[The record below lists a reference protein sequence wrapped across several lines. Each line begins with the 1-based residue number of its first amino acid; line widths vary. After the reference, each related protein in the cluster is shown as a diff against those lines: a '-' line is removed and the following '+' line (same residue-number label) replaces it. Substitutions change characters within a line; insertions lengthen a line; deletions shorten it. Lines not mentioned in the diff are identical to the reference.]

1 MCKKRYNSGKGYKM
15 KRLFDIVASLVGLI
29 VFAPVMLIV
38 AIVVKVTSPGPVLFS
53 QKRLTKGMKEFS
65 IYKFRSMVSNEFRE
79 KNTVQIK
86 GSSSEITPIGKFMR
100 KTKIDELPQFWNILK
115 GDMSFIGPRPELPRR
130 LKYYNDRQKEIFL
143 VRSGI
148 SSPASIVFSDEEY
161 LMNQV
166 QDPEK
171 FYIEQIMP
179 YKIELNLYYIN
190 HQSFLY
196 DIWLI
201 VATLLKIVNRVKN
214 EDVVKDKILLSEKE
228 EMVKKIGVEY

>member
-1 MCKKRYNSGKGYKM
+1 M

-29 VFAPVMLIV
+29 LFAPIMLIIAV
-38 AIVVKVTSPGPVLFS
+38 IVKVTSPGPILFS
-53 QKRLTKGMKEFS
+53 QKRLTKGMREFS
-65 IYKFRSMVSNEFRE
+65 IYKFRSMVSNELRE

-100 KTKIDELPQFWNILK
+100 KTKLDELPQFWNILK

-130 LKYYNDRQKEIFL
+130 LKYYNERQKEIFS

-166 QDPEK
+166 KDPEK
-171 FYIEQIMP
+171 FYIQEIMP
-179 YKIELNLYYIN
+179 YKIELNLYYIE
-190 HQSFLY
+190 HQSFFY

-201 VATLLKIVNRVKN
+201 VATLLKIVNKVKN
-214 EDVVKDKILLSEKE
+214 EDIVKDKRLLVEKD
-228 EMVKKIGVEY
+228 EMIKKIGVEY

>member
-1 MCKKRYNSGKGYKM
+1 M
-15 KRLFDIVASLVGLI
+15 KRLFDIVASLIGLI
-29 VFAPVMLIV
+29 VFAPVMLII
-38 AIVVKVTSPGPVLFS
+38 AIVVKMTSSGPVLFS
-53 QKRLTKGMKEFS
+53 QKRLTKGMKEFN

-100 KTKIDELPQFWNILK
+100 KTKLDELPQFWNILK

-130 LKYYNDRQKEIFL
+130 LKYYNSRQKEIFS

-166 QDPEK
+166 EDPEK

-179 YKIELNLYYIN
+179 YKIELNLYYIEN
-190 HQSFLY
+190 QNFFY

-201 VATLLKIVNRVKN
+201 IATLLKIINRVKN
-214 EDVVKDKILLSEKE
+214 EDVVKDNKLLAKKEK
-228 EMVKKIGVEY
+228 MVEKIGGEY

>member
-1 MCKKRYNSGKGYKM
+1 M
-15 KRLFDIVASLVGLI
+15 KRLFDIVASLIGLI
-29 VFAPVMLIV
+29 VFFPIMLVVAMIV
-38 AIVVKVTSPGPVLFS
+38 KATSPGPILFS
-53 QKRLTKGMKEFS
+53 QKRLTKGMREFN
-65 IYKFRSMVSNEFRE
+65 IYKFRSMVSNELRE

-100 KTKIDELPQFWNILK
+100 KTKLDELPQFWNILK

-130 LKYYNDRQKEIFL
+130 LKYYNDRQKEIFS

-166 QDPEK
+166 KNPEK
-171 FYIEQIMP
+171 FYIEEIMP
-179 YKIELNLYYIN
+179 YKIELNLYYIE
-190 HQSFLY
+190 HQSFFY

-201 VATLLKIVNRVKN
+201 IATLLKIVNKVKN
-214 EDVVKDKILLSEKE
+214 EDVVKDKILLSEKD
-228 EMVKKIGVEY
+228 EMIKKIGVEY

>member
-1 MCKKRYNSGKGYKM
+1 M
-15 KRLFDIVASLVGLI
+15 KRLFDMVASLIGLI
-29 VFAPVMLIV
+29 IFAPIMLIV
-38 AIVVKVTSPGPVLFS
+38 AIVVKATSPGPILFS
-53 QKRLTKGMKEFS
+53 QKRLTKGMREFN

-100 KTKIDELPQFWNILK
+100 KTKLDELPQLWNILK

-130 LKYYNDRQKEIFL
+130 LKYYDERQKQIFS

-166 QDPEK
+166 KDPEK
-171 FYIEQIMP
+171 FYIEEIMP
-179 YKIELNLYYIN
+179 YKIELNLYYIE
-190 HQSFLY
+190 HQSFFY

-201 VATLLKIVNRVKN
+201 IATLLKILNKVKN
-214 EDVVKDKILLSEKE
+214 EDVVKDKKLLQQKE

>member
-1 MCKKRYNSGKGYKM
+1 M
-15 KRLFDIVASLVGLI
+15 KRLFDIVASLIGLT
-29 VFAPVMLIV
+29 VFAPVMLII
-38 AIVVKVTSPGPVLFS
+38 AIVVKMTSSGPVLFS
-53 QKRLTKGMKEFS
+53 QKRLTKGMKEFN

-100 KTKIDELPQFWNILK
+100 KTKLDELPQFWNILK

-130 LKYYNDRQKEIFL
+130 LKYYNSRQKEIFS

-166 QDPEK
+166 EDPEK

-179 YKIELNLYYIN
+179 YKIELNLYYIEN
-190 HQSFLY
+190 QNFFY

-201 VATLLKIVNRVKN
+201 IATLLKIINRVKN
-214 EDVVKDKILLSEKE
+214 EDVVKDNKLLAKKEK
-228 EMVKKIGVEY
+228 MVEKIGAEY

>member
-1 MCKKRYNSGKGYKM
+1 M
-15 KRLFDIVASLVGLI
+15 KRLFDIVASLTGLI
-29 VFAPVMLIV
+29 IFAPVMLII
-38 AIVVKVTSPGPVLFS
+38 AIVVKMTSPGPVLFS
-53 QKRLTKGMKEFS
+53 QKRLTKGMKEFN

-100 KTKIDELPQFWNILK
+100 KTKLDELPQFWNILK

-130 LKYYNDRQKEIFL
+130 LKYYNSRQKEIFS

-166 QDPEK
+166 EDPEK

-179 YKIELNLYYIN
+179 YKIELNLYYIEN
-190 HQSFLY
+190 QNFFY

-201 VATLLKIVNRVKN
+201 IATLLKIINRVKN
-214 EDVVKDKILLSEKE
+214 EDIVKDNKLLAKKEK
-228 EMVKKIGVEY
+228 MVEKIGVEY

>member
-1 MCKKRYNSGKGYKM
+1 M
-15 KRLFDIVASLVGLI
+15 KRLFDIVASLIGLI
-29 VFAPVMLIV
+29 IFAPVMLIV
-38 AIVVKVTSPGPVLFS
+38 AITVKVTSPGSVFFS
-53 QKRLTKGMKEFS
+53 QKRLTKGMREFN
-65 IYKFRSMVSNEFRE
+65 IYKFRSMVSNELRE

-100 KTKIDELPQFWNILK
+100 KTKLDELPQFWNILK

-130 LKYYNDRQKEIFL
+130 LKYYSDRQKEIFS

-171 FYIEQIMP
+171 FYIEEIMP
-179 YKIELNLYYIN
+179 YKIELNLYYIE
-190 HQSFLY
+190 HQSFFY

-201 VATLLKIVNRVKN
+201 IATLLKIVNRVKN
-214 EDVVKDKILLSEKE
+214 EDVVKDKKLLAEKA
-228 EMVKKIGVEY
+228 EMIKKIGVEY

>member
-1 MCKKRYNSGKGYKM
+1 M
-15 KRLFDIVASLVGLI
+15 VASLIGLI
-29 VFAPVMLIV
+29 IFAPIMLIV
-38 AIVVKVTSPGPVLFS
+38 AIVVKATSPGPILFS
-53 QKRLTKGMKEFS
+53 QKRLTKGMREFN

-100 KTKIDELPQFWNILK
+100 KTKLDELPQLWNILK

-130 LKYYNDRQKEIFL
+130 LKYYDERQKQIFS

-166 QDPEK
+166 KDPEK
-171 FYIEQIMP
+171 FYIEEIMP
-179 YKIELNLYYIN
+179 YKIELNLYYIE
-190 HQSFLY
+190 HQSFFY

-201 VATLLKIVNRVKN
+201 IATLLKILNKVKN
-214 EDVVKDKILLSEKE
+214 EDVVKDKNLLQQKE

>member
-1 MCKKRYNSGKGYKM
+1 M
-15 KRLFDIVASLVGLI
+15 KRLFDIVASLIGLI
-29 VFAPVMLIV
+29 VFSPVMLVVAVIV
-38 AIVVKVTSPGPVLFS
+38 KITSPGPVLFS
-53 QKRLTKGMKEFS
+53 QKRLTKGMKEFN
-65 IYKFRSMVSNEFRE
+65 IYKFRSMVSNELRE

-100 KTKIDELPQFWNILK
+100 KTKLDELPQFWNILK

-130 LKYYNDRQKEIFL
+130 LKYYDNRQKEMFS

-179 YKIELNLYYIN
+179 YKIELNLYYIE
-190 HQSFLY
+190 HQSFFY

-201 VATLLKIVNRVKN
+201 IATLLKIVNRVKN
-214 EDVVKDKILLSEKE
+214 EDVVKDKKLLAEKD

>member
-1 MCKKRYNSGKGYKM
+1 M

-29 VFAPVMLIV
+29 VFAPIMLIV
-38 AIVVKVTSPGPVLFS
+38 AIIVKVTSPGPILFS
-53 QKRLTKGMKEFS
+53 QKRLTKGMREFN
-65 IYKFRSMVSNEFRE
+65 IYKFRSMVSNELRE

-86 GSSSEITPIGKFMR
+86 GSSSEITPIGKVMR
-100 KTKIDELPQFWNILK
+100 KTKLDELPQFWNILK

-130 LKYYNDRQKEIFL
+130 LKYYDERQKEIFS

-166 QDPEK
+166 ENPEK
-171 FYIEQIMP
+171 FYIKEIMP
-179 YKIELNLYYIN
+179 YKIELNLYYIE
-190 HQSFLY
+190 HQSFFY

-201 VATLLKIVNRVKN
+201 IATLLKIVNRVKN
-214 EDVVKDKILLSEKE
+214 EDIVKDKTLLAEKDK
-228 EMVKKIGVEY
+228 MIKKIGVEY

>member
-1 MCKKRYNSGKGYKM
+1 M
-15 KRLFDIVASLVGLI
+15 KRLFDIVASVIGLV
-29 VFAPVMLIV
+29 VFSPVMLIV
-38 AIVVKVTSPGPVLFS
+38 AIIVKMTSPGPILFS
-53 QKRLTKGMKEFS
+53 QKRLTKGMREFN
-65 IYKFRSMVSNEFRE
+65 IYKFRSMVSNELRE

-100 KTKIDELPQFWNILK
+100 KTKLDELPQFWNILK

-130 LKYYNDRQKEIFL
+130 LKYYNDRQKQIFS

-166 QDPEK
+166 KDPEK
-171 FYIEQIMP
+171 FYIQEIMP
-179 YKIELNLYYIN
+179 YKIELNLYYIE
-190 HQSFLY
+190 HQSFFY

-201 VATLLKIVNRVKN
+201 VATLLKIVNKVKN
-214 EDVVKDKILLSEKE
+214 EDVVKDKELLSEKDK
-228 EMVKKIGVEY
+228 MIKKIGVEY

>member
-1 MCKKRYNSGKGYKM
+1 M
-15 KRLFDIVASLVGLI
+15 KRLFDIVVALIGII
-29 VFAPVMLIV
+29 VFMPLMIV
-38 AIVVKVTSPGPVLFS
+38 IGAVIKLTSHGPVLFS
-53 QKRLTKGMKEFS
+53 QKRLTKGTKEFS
-65 IYKFRSMVSNEFRE
+65 IYKFRSMRSNEERE

-86 GSSSEITPIGKFMR
+86 GSSNEITSVGKFLR
-100 KTKIDELPQFWNILK
+100 KTKLDELPQFFNILM

-130 LKYYNDRQKEIFL
+130 LKYYDERQKGIFT

-166 QDPEK
+166 KDPEK

-179 YKIELNLYYIN
+179 YKIELNLYYIKN
-190 HQSFLY
+190 YSFAG

-214 EDVVKDKILLSEKE
+214 EDVVKDSELLKRKEK
-228 EMVKKIGVEY
+228 MTSLIGVGY

>member
-1 MCKKRYNSGKGYKM
+1 M
-15 KRLFDIVASLVGLI
+15 KRLFDIVASLIGLT
-29 VFAPVMLIV
+29 VFAPVMLII
-38 AIVVKVTSPGPVLFS
+38 AIVVKMTSSGPVLFS
-53 QKRLTKGMKEFS
+53 QKRLTKGMKEFN

-86 GSSSEITPIGKFMR
+86 GSSSEITLIGKFMR
-100 KTKIDELPQFWNILK
+100 KTKLDELPQFWNILK

-130 LKYYNDRQKEIFL
+130 LKYYNSRQKEIFS

-166 QDPEK
+166 EDPEK

-179 YKIELNLYYIN
+179 YKIELNLYYIEN
-190 HQSFLY
+190 QNFFY

-201 VATLLKIVNRVKN
+201 IATLLKIINRVKN
-214 EDVVKDKILLSEKE
+214 EDVVKDNKLLAKKEK
-228 EMVKKIGVEY
+228 MVEKIGVEY